1 MNNDFKSKV
10 KNNIAPK
17 KDILTVNTNIKSTG
31 ESLVLDTNENTN
43 TSNNAFTLGTKVET
57 TTKKKPFPLYLDA
70 ETQNDL
76 EHICKKKKYSRNEL
90 IVMMI
95 KHCIETIEYTD

>member
-1 MNNDFKSKV
+1 MNNDFKNKLKSNISQKRDNITLNTDIKSKNEEV
-10 KNNIAPK
+10 
-17 KDILTVNTNIKSTG
+17 ILDPNVNTNIS
-31 ESLVLDTNENTN
+31 
-43 TSNNAFTLGTKVET
+43 NAFTLGTKVET

-70 ETQNDL
+70 ETQKDL

>member
-1 MNNDFKSKV
+1 LSNDFKSKV
-10 KNNIAPK
+10 KSNIEQKNDTPT
-17 KDILTVNTNIKSTG
+17 LNTKSTS
-31 ESLVLDTNENTN
+31 ESLTLDTNTN
-43 TSNNAFTLGTKVET
+43 TSNAFTLGTKVET

-70 ETQNDL
+70 ETQKNL

>member
-1 MNNDFKSKV
+1 LSNDFKSKV
-10 KNNIAPK
+10 KSNIESKNDTLA
-17 KDILTVNTNIKSTG
+17 LNTNTNSTG
-31 ESLVLDTNENTN
+31 KSLTLDTN
-43 TSNNAFTLGTKVET
+43 TSNAFTLGTKVET

-70 ETQNDL
+70 ETQKDL
-76 EHICKKKKYSRNEL
+76 EHICKKKKYGRNEL

>member
-1 MNNDFKSKV
+1 MSNDFKSKV
-10 KNNIAPK
+10 KNNIEPK
-17 KDILTVNTNIKSTG
+17 NDILTSNSNITNPSN
-31 ESLVLDTNENTN
+31 LLTN
-43 TSNNAFTLGTKVET
+43 TSNAFTLGTKVET

-70 ETQNDL
+70 STQKDL

>member
-1 MNNDFKSKV
+1 MSNDFKSKV
-10 KNNIAPK
+10 KSNIEPRN
-17 KDILTVNTNIKSTG
+17 DVLTLNDNTNSTSKSLT
-31 ESLVLDTNENTN
+31 LDTN
-43 TSNNAFTLGTKVET
+43 TSNAFTLGTKVET

-70 ETQNDL
+70 ETQKNL

-95 KHCIETIEYTD
+95 KHCIETIQYTD

>member
-1 MNNDFKSKV
+1 LNNDFKSKV
-10 KNNIAPK
+10 KNNIVPK
-17 KDILTVNTNIKSTG
+17 NDTLTLNTNIKSTG
-31 ESLVLDTNENTN
+31 ESLSLDAKKN
-43 TSNNAFTLGTKVET
+43 TSNAFTLGTKVET

-70 ETQNDL
+70 ETQKDL

>member
-1 MNNDFKSKV
+1 MSNDFKSKV
-10 KNNIAPK
+10 KSNIEQKNDTPT
-17 KDILTVNTNIKSTG
+17 LNTKSTS
-31 ESLVLDTNENTN
+31 ESLTLDTN
-43 TSNNAFTLGTKVET
+43 TSTSNAFTLGTKVET

-70 ETQNDL
+70 ETQKNL

>member
-1 MNNDFKSKV
+1 MSNDFKNKV
-10 KNNIAPK
+10 KSNIEPKNDVLTLSNN
-17 KDILTVNTNIKSTG
+17 T
-31 ESLVLDTNENTN
+31 TN
-43 TSNNAFTLGTKVET
+43 TSKLLTNTSNAFTLGTKVET

-70 ETQNDL
+70 TTQKDL

>member
-10 KNNIAPK
+10 KSNISQ
-17 KDILTVNTNIKSTG
+17 KDDTLPLNANIKSTS
-31 ESLVLDTNENTN
+31 ESLKLNTN
-43 TSNNAFTLGTKVET
+43 NNTSNAFTLGTKVET

-70 ETQNDL
+70 DTQKDL

>member
-1 MNNDFKSKV
+1 MSNDFKSKV
-10 KNNIAPK
+10 KSNIEQKNDTPT
-17 KDILTVNTNIKSTG
+17 LNTKSTS
-31 ESLVLDTNENTN
+31 ESLTLDTNTN
-43 TSNNAFTLGTKVET
+43 TSNAFTLGTKVET

-70 ETQNDL
+70 ETQKNL

>member
-1 MNNDFKSKV
+1 MSNDFKSKV
-10 KNNIAPK
+10 KSNIEPKNDALTSNNNIQ
-17 KDILTVNTNIKSTG
+17 STS
-31 ESLVLDTNENTN
+31 ESLTLVASAN
-43 TSNNAFTLGTKVET
+43 TSTSNAFTLGTKVET

-76 EHICKKKKYSRNEL
+76 ERICKKKKYSRNEL
-90 IVMMI
+90 ICMMI